1 MSAFNSDPVEAIRF
15 IRDKLDVPSASWT
28 DLWQQQ
34 HSVAFTVA
42 GAQSEALVRDF
53 HDAVNRAI
61 ANGTTLDDFRRDFDR
76 IVAEHGWSYNG
87 SRGWRSRVIFD
98 TTSTWPMR
106 PVAGSKSS
114 ASSSSGLICAT
125 CTSRARRIR
134 APNTRPGT
142 ASFCRSMIPGG

>member
-87 SRGWRSRVIFD
+87 SRGWRSAILGILAASVALTVIVVILGA
-98 TTSTWPMR
+98 SL
-106 PVAGSKSS
+106 VANALPAERLVLS
-114 ASSSSGLICAT
+114 LH
-125 CTSRARRIR
+125 RAK
-134 APNTRPGT
+134 P
-142 ASFCRSMIPGG
+142 